1 MRSHN
6 TRDALLSAER
16 CRAAGPV
23 APQFSAADKLR
34 AHYHRAANAGDGA
47 ANEGDGALA
56 ASAAGGD
63 SAVGGGDGAT
73 DGR

>member
-16 CRAAGPV
+16 CRAARRSSV
-23 APQFSAADKLR
+23 FSCGYAESAR
-34 AHYHRAANAGDGA
+34 HYHRAANAGDGA

>member
-1 MRSHN
+1 VCAAKTPE
-6 TRDALLSAER
+6 TRCCPLSA
-16 CRAAGPV
+16 AARPV
-23 APQFSAADKLR
+23 APQFSAADKLG